1 MLTQTDFLHA
11 AEIIDGLNI
20 PVHFGVNGNDDEFDG
35 WYDLDSQIRD
45 MDIGSFSIENGIS
58 KAVIIPADSNFV
70 VKIPFNGIKYFEWD
84 DEADEYSG
92 DEYFEFFCCAEAP
105 DQSDYCWD
113 EQIKIEKA
121 YYAGFGDLFPETAFV
136 KEHDGT
142 RFYIQEKVRTYSQ
155 AFRCG
160 ETPTVSENSRTKAK
174 DMDSYYSSC
183 NIEWRAAVIEFY
195 GEEFWKS
202 FVNWDSINCIGIL
215 TDMHTNN
222 YGYTMDGR
230 PVILD
235 ASGFRED

>member
-1 MLTQTDFLHA
+1 MLTKINFEY
-11 AEIIDGLNI
+11 AEKIIDGLHLPMN
-20 PVHFGVNGNDDEFDG
+20 FGVEESDYFNDARLLEDQVAALE
-35 WYDLDSQIRD
+35 
-45 MDIGSFSIENGIS
+45 IGDFSIENGVS
-58 KAVIIPADSNFV
+58 KAVIVPENMPFV
-70 VKIPFNGIKYFEWD
+70 VKIPFNGIHYYIWD
-84 DEADEYSG
+84 EEAEEYS
-92 DEYFEFFCCAEAP
+92 DEETFEYFCRADAP

-121 YYAGFGDLFPETAFV
+121 YDAGFGDLFPETAFV

-160 ETPTVSENSRTKAK
+160 KTPAVSENSRTKAK
-174 DMDSYYSSC
+174 DMDRYYSSC